1 MKAKT
6 KNLSIRQG
14 SLSFV
19 LSLFLGI
26 PLFGQNV
33 VFDAVSR
40 ATSDVA
46 EIRKRAEEGD
56 AVAQV
61 RFGDILTTHMR
72 HADALQWYLK
82 AAMQGNDAGEF
93 HVGRT
98 LLNGARGNP
107 SDQNVQADPVQ
118 GLRWTFMS
126 ATNHNRDACW
136 DMSNALQKGLGTDVD
151 LVAAYA
157 WLELSV
163 EIGMRGIG
171 SRVELNELAIK
182 MSTAQVERAEM
193 LAARFRVG
201 LWEYPITRIIADG
214 DGRLKLNGIT
224 ISASQSLALINGQ
237 AVAEGETISV
247 KLKPR
252 FLDVKCIKI
261 GKDSVTISIAREN
274 QPRTL
279 RLKE

>member
-1 MKAKT
+1 MKTQAT
-6 KNLSIRQG
+6 NLLIRHG
-14 SLSFV
+14 RLGFV

-33 VFDAVSR
+33 VLDAVTR

-46 EIRKRAEEGD
+46 EIRRRAEGGD
-56 AVAQV
+56 AEAQV
-61 RFGDILTTHMR
+61 RFGDILSTHVR

-98 LLNGARGNP
+98 LLNGAYGNP
-107 SDQNVQADPVQ
+107 SDQNVSADPVQ

-157 WLELSV
+157 WLELNAES
-163 EIGMRGIG
+163 GCGD
-171 SRVELNELAIK
+171 
-182 MSTAQVERAEM
+182 MSAM
-193 LAARFRVG
+193 
-201 LWEYPITRIIADG
+201 W
-214 DGRLKLNGIT
+214 N
-224 ISASQSLALINGQ
+224 
-237 AVAEGETISV
+237 
-247 KLKPR
+247 
-252 FLDVKCIKI
+252 
-261 GKDSVTISIAREN
+261 
-274 QPRTL
+274 
-279 RLKE
+279 